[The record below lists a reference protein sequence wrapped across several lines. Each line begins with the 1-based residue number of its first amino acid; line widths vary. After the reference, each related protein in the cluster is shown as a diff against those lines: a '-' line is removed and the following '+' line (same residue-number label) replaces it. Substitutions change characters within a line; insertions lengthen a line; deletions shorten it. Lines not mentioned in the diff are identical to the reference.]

1 MSMEKNERK
10 QKRYEYLILI
20 GFVLIVF
27 FGAFLDSNSMLI
39 PAAGVGIGAM
49 LTTVATWLYYRR

>member
-1 MSMEKNERK
+1 MEKNERR

-27 FGAFLDSNSMLI
+27 FGAFLDSDSMLI

>member
-1 MSMEKNERK
+1 MEKNERR

-27 FGAFLDSNSMLI
+27 FGAFLDSDSMLI
-39 PAAGVGIGAM
+39 PAAGVSIGAM

>member
-1 MSMEKNERK
+1 MEKNERR

-20 GFVLIVF
+20 GFMMIVF
-27 FGAFLDSNSMLI
+27 FGAFLDSDNMLI

-49 LTTVATWLYYRR
+49 LTTVATWLYYLR

>member
-1 MSMEKNERK
+1 MEKNERK

>member
-1 MSMEKNERK
+1 MEKNERK

-27 FGAFLDSNSMLI
+27 FGAFLDSDSMLI